1 MSGITRSSFMDVGPI
16 LGPNVCIVCWVY

>member
-1 MSGITRSSFMDVGPI
+1 MSSITIFSFVVVGPI